1 MNYLIHLEDWVLKRG
16 NNMEEIRCIGCGSV
30 LQSEDKSIAGFVPK
44 TKLDEA
50 SGEVVCR
57 RCFRLKNYNEV
68 TPLHIDADHYREIIS
83 EIGSED
89 ALVVKI
95 IDIFDIEGSI
105 IPQIAK
111 LTNHNDMILLAN
123 KTDLLP
129 KSVKEG
135 KLKHHLIKIV
145 ADHNLK
151 PKEIVLMSAKK
162 NKNLDETMSV
172 ISEYAGDRNIYIV
185 GATNVGKS
193 TFVNALLK
201 AYAGTKHDV
210 ITVSSSAGT
219 TLDLIQI
226 PFGKQFII
234 DTPGIINDNQ
244 LTHYIGEK
252 TLKAVTPKKEIK
264 PKGFQLNSDQTLFVG
279 GLARIDYTYGTK
291 ASFVCYFSEFLE
303 VHRTKLENAD
313 NLYETNLYKVLT
325 PPYEGEEQLTLKPHT
340 FKINRAN
347 KVDIVLPGLGFVTY
361 KGIGTIIVHTP
372 EHIIPYVREALI

>member
-1 MNYLIHLEDWVLKRG
+1 LKRG

-30 LQSEDKSIAGFVPK
+30 LQSEDKNQAGFVPQA
-44 TKLDEA
+44 KLEEV

-68 TPLHIDADHYREIIS
+68 TPLHITADHYRDIIS
-83 EIGSED
+83 EIGNES

-111 LTNHNDMILLAN
+111 LTNHNDMILVAN
-123 KTDLLP
+123 KIDLLP
-129 KSVKEG
+129 KSIKEG
-135 KLKHHLIKIV
+135 KLKHHLMKIA

-151 PKEIVLMSAKK
+151 PKEIILMSAKK
-162 NKNLDETMSV
+162 NKNLDETMS
-172 ISEYAGDRNIYIV
+172 IITEYAENRNIYIV

-201 AYAGTKHDV
+201 AYAGSTQDV
-210 ITVSSSAGT
+210 ITVSGNAGT

-226 PFGKQFII
+226 PFGDQLII
-234 DTPGIINDNQ
+234 DTPGIINENQ
-244 LTHYIGEK
+244 LTHYIGPK

-264 PKGFQLNSDQTLFVG
+264 PVGFQLDAEQTLFVG
-279 GLARIDYTYGTK
+279 GLARIDYIQGTK
-291 ASFVCYFSEFLE
+291 ASFVCYLSEFLT

-313 NLYETNLYKVLT
+313 HLFETSLGNVLK
-325 PPYEGEEQLTLKPHT
+325 PPFTEEERLTLVPHT

-347 KVDIVLPGLGFVTY
+347 KMDIVLPGLGFIMY
-361 KGIGTIIVHTP
+361 KGIGTIVVHTP
-372 EHIIPYVREALI
+372 EHVIPYVREALI